1 MKKPFQIAMHF
12 PKRKVFL
19 VLMLHSS
26 VAIASLKDSCER
38 LCRVICFCSTTEIC
52 GLLNALFLSL
62 IFVVVV
68 SCYCC
73 QGRCHCAVISRRVMK
88 VACIYNSF
96 CIFHERLDRKSIR
109 STRKRNFQDEISLT
123 AVRNLLQS
131 TP

>member
-1 MKKPFQIAMHF
+1 MHF

-68 SCYCC
+68 SCYQLLGSLSLCC
-73 QGRCHCAVISRRVMK
+73 DFK
-88 VACIYNSF
+88 
-96 CIFHERLDRKSIR
+96 KSNEGGMHI
-109 STRKRNFQDEISLT
+109 
-123 AVRNLLQS
+123 
-131 TP
+131 